1 MSCGIIV
8 ALPEELTT
16 LTSRKLARGE
26 CLSLSD
32 DVLIA
37 YAGAGPLNAEQAAK
51 NLIVKGA
58 DRLISWG
65 CAAAL
70 DGQLRPGQLVI
81 PETVRLDQQSYE
93 TDKRWS
99 HKLRCRLSQKLTVV
113 GGGLLSTSRIVASR
127 SEKQSLQR
135 ETSAVALDME
145 SAAVAKIAQQA
156 NLPCLVLRAIADP
169 AAMSLPQAVV
179 VALDDQG
186 QVQLGKLLRHLLLR
200 PWQIPAL
207 ISLGLHFA
215 AARKTLKILA
225 KQLNEII
232 LL

>member
-1 MSCGIIV
+1 MSCGIVV

-16 LTSRKLARGE
+16 LTSKKLARGE
-26 CLSLSD
+26 CISLGE
-32 DVLIA
+32 DVLLA

-70 DGQLRPGQLVI
+70 DQQLRPGQLVI
-81 PETVRLDQQSYE
+81 PESAQLDQQSYE

-113 GGGLLSTSRIVASR
+113 GGNLLSTARIVASG
-127 SEKQSLQR
+127 SEKQILQR
-135 ETSAVALDME
+135 DTGAVALDME
-145 SAAVAKIAQQA
+145 SAAIAKVAQQA

-169 AAMSLPQAVV
+169 ATMSLPQAVV

-186 QVQLGKLLRHLLLR
+186 QVRLGQLLRHLMLR
-200 PWQIPAL
+200 PWQVPAL
-207 ISLGLHFA
+207 IRLGLHFA

-232 LL
+232 IL

>member
-1 MSCGIIV
+1 MTCGIIV
-8 ALPEELTT
+8 ALPEELST

-26 CLSLSD
+26 CVPLGD
-32 DVLIA
+32 DILLA

-58 DRLISWG
+58 NRLISWG

-81 PETVRLDQQSYE
+81 PELTQIDLQRYE

-113 GGGLLSTSRIVASR
+113 GGSLLSTSRIVASGG
-127 SEKQSLQR
+127 EKQVLQR
-135 ETSAVALDME
+135 ETGAIALDME
-145 SAAVAKIAQQA
+145 SAAIAKVAQQA
-156 NLPCLVLRAIADP
+156 NLPYLVLRAIADP
-169 AAMSLPQAVV
+169 ASMSLPQAVV

-186 QVQLGKLLRHLLLR
+186 QVRLGRLLRHLLLR
-200 PWQIPAL
+200 PWQIPSL
-207 ISLGLHFA
+207 IRLGMHFA
-215 AARKTLKILA
+215 AARRTLKFLA

-232 LL
+232 IL